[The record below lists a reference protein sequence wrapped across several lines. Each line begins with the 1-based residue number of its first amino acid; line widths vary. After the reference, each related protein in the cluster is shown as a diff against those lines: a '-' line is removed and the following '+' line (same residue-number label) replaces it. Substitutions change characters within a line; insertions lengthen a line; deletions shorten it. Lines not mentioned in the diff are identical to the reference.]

1 MFNLGGYFSTLVIG
15 FPPIYSGL
23 WSMAVMHIA
32 KANAIHLEFKIKE
45 KEKKS
50 MVVSRSIVEAIGF
63 LTGPLGCPI

>member
-1 MFNLGGYFSTLVIG
+1 
-15 FPPIYSGL
+15 
-23 WSMAVMHIA
+23 MAVMHIA

-63 LTGPLGCPI
+63 LTGPLGCPIWSTENNSETISGK